1 MRGFFV
7 DGKSYCLV
15 FLNQFCA
22 TGLIQLFLW
31 LRGCGGRIVH
41 FKNTIRPEG
50 AKQALS

>member
-22 TGLIQLFLW
+22 TGLIQLFLFGYGAVEAGSYISKTRYGR
-31 LRGCGGRIVH
+31 RGQSR
-41 FKNTIRPEG
+41 
-50 AKQALS
+50 L